1 MKQLFALLLVIV
13 LIVSCAAV
21 CTAVLTGD
29 VNSDG
34 AVNMKD
40 VLTLRLYL
48 SGKTAAFSPTA
59 ADGNGDGLV
68 NMKDVLW
75 LRRRLVNDRS
85 ATTTTKATKKT
96 TTTAVTT
103 ATSADP
109 LPAESEELCG
119 VWIAYYEVESLLK
132 PTVAATKA
140 ALDSALDTCKAAGIN
155 TVFFHARANSD
166 AYYDSAIFPVVP
178 KVKTLLAVGFDPFD
192 YALNAAHSRGIAFHA
207 WLNPYRVGNAENAVC
222 TDTFTFGGKVY
233 YSPASETVKKTLL
246 SGIEEILKKYAV
258 DGIHF
263 DDYFYPSGVPK
274 TAQKFDLGY
283 TAASGSLADFRR
295 AHVTDFVKRTC
306 ALTHSLNPRAQF
318 GISPAGNV
326 ETDVSALYADVKT
339 WLSTPDC
346 VDYLCPQLY
355 YGFENSAAPFADT
368 VAEWN
373 ALARTESVKLYVGLA
388 MYKAGLREDVWA
400 GEGKTEWVHGGN
412 ILARQV
418 QTLRQIPDISGFVLF
433 SYRYMTEAGFDDTC
447 DKTVVKKEL
456 AALKKVLATS
466 T

>member
-1 MKQLFALLLVIV
+1 MKQVFAALLVIA

-21 CTAVLTGD
+21 CATAT
-29 VNSDG
+29 
-34 AVNMKD
+34 
-40 VLTLRLYL
+40 
-48 SGKTAAFSPTA
+48 KTTEKITA
-59 ADGNGDGLV
+59 TATTAL
-68 NMKDVLW
+68 
-75 LRRRLVNDRS
+75 S
-85 ATTTTKATKKT
+85 ATA
-96 TTTAVTT
+96 
-103 ATSADP
+103 ADP
-109 LPAESEELCG
+109 LPAENEELRG
-119 VWIAYYEVESLLK
+119 VWMAYYEVESLLK
-132 PTVAATKA
+132 PTVAATKT
-140 ALDSALDTCKAAGIN
+140 ALDSALDTCKATGIN

-166 AYYDSAIFPVVP
+166 AYYNSAIFPVVP
-178 KVKTLLAVGFDPFD
+178 KVKTLLAAGFDPFD
-192 YALNAAHSRGIAFHA
+192 YALTAAHRRGIAFHA

-222 TDTFTFGGKVY
+222 ADTFPFSGKTY

-246 SGIEEILKKYAV
+246 SGIEEILKKYDV

-295 AHVTDFVKRTC
+295 AHVTDFVKRAC

-326 ETDVSALYADVKT
+326 ETDVAALYADVKT
-339 WLSTPDC
+339 WLNTPDC

-355 YGFENSAAPFADT
+355 YGFENSAAPFADA

-373 ALARTESVKLYVGLA
+373 ALARAESVKLYVGLA
-388 MYKAGLREDVWA
+388 MYKAGLREDAWA
-400 GEGKTEWVHGGN
+400 GEGKTEWAHGGD

-418 QTLRQIPDISGFVLF
+418 QTLRQTPEISGFVLF
-433 SYRYMTEAGFDDTC
+433 SYRYMTEAGFDTAC
-447 DKTVVKKEL
+447 DNAVVKKEL
-456 AALKKVLATS
+456 AALKNILATS